1 MTKFCHDCEA
11 ELTPDNTSIYK
22 GFDAGNYNIAR
33 LFTPMDKGI
42 FTKCDDC
49 FEADIDRYLEAQGAF

>member
-1 MTKFCHDCEA
+1 MTKDCYECEK
-11 ELTPDNTSIYK
+11 ELTDANTATYK

-33 LFTPMDKGI
+33 LFTPMDQEI

-49 FEADIDRYLEAQGAF
+49 FERDIDLYLKTQEF